1 MLYIVC
7 IISMK
12 KRVAVLFFLWI
23 LTTPL
28 CAQTALVRTVCKDG
42 SQSVRKLT
50 FVKKDGCGQI
60 IIPKSALTSVDTLE
74 VVPDFAHARSG
85 EDGFFTFSDGYMTR
99 FLKDRADTCRALYM
113 NHPIAMAGVK
123 TERGCWALMFHSYRF
138 NVRHEVRLSK
148 GVYSTK
154 LQYIL
159 KDVAPY
165 EDLVLKVYKLKEA
178 DSDYSGLG
186 RLYRRLYVDG
196 RIKPLSER
204 AASNP
209 LLKYAV
215 DYPEI
220 RIRQA
225 WKPVPTPAPDQTR
238 ENEPSVRVKV
248 TFDRCREIVNA
259 LKKGGVDGAQLTLVG
274 WNLKGHDGRFPTV
287 FPPEI
292 TLGGEPAL
300 KKLIKHAQSEG
311 YQIVPHICTGDSYR
325 VSEDFDEHDLA
336 IMADGK
342 FSSKFIYGSGRMHQ
356 LCNKVSYEKFVQP
369 INDSLRAYG
378 FRGVEYN
385 DVYST
390 IPPVVC
396 HSPEHPLNAKESTE
410 YAKKILADG
419 AAKIGGIGSEGG
431 YDHVADV
438 LDFAL
443 YVTMSDGK
451 PNPGR
456 LKDEYIP
463 IWHIIYNGYI
473 YSCPFSQ
480 SVNYSLKPVN
490 IGMKVIE
497 YGCHP
502 TFYYY
507 SAHRDDSKNWIGTK
521 ELDLKCETEAE
532 LEESVRTVK
541 VGYDYLK
548 EYGYIQ
554 YLTMDRHEKLAP
566 YIYMSTFSDGTRTVC
581 NYSGEPFVYE
591 GVEIAPAQWH
601 IFKAVNKKNN
611 K

>member
-1 MLYIVC
+1 
-7 IISMK
+7 
-12 KRVAVLFFLWI
+12 
-23 LTTPL
+23 
-28 CAQTALVRTVCKDG
+28 
-42 SQSVRKLT
+42 
-50 FVKKDGCGQI
+50 
-60 IIPKSALTSVDTLE
+60 
-74 VVPDFAHARSG
+74 
-85 EDGFFTFSDGYMTR
+85 
-99 FLKDRADTCRALYM
+99 
-113 NHPIAMAGVK
+113 MAGAK
-123 TERGCWALMFHSYRF
+123 TPRGCWLQTFDTYRF
-138 NVRHEVRLSK
+138 DLCHEVSCRNGIYSSK
-148 GVYSTK
+148 LK
-154 LQYIL
+154 YIL
-159 KDVAPY
+159 KDVDPY
-165 EDLVLKVYKLKEA
+165 EDLVLKIYSLEGDDA
-178 DSDYSGLG
+178 DYSGMG
-186 RLYRRLYVDG
+186 RLYRKLFVEG
-196 RIKPLSER
+196 RIRPLPER
-204 AASNP
+204 AAENP
-209 LLKYAV
+209 LLKYAI
-215 DYPEI
+215 DNPEI

-225 WKPVPTPAPDQTR
+225 WKPVPTPAPDQNLD
-238 ENEPSVRVKV
+238 NEPSVRVKV

-259 LKKGGVDGAQLTLVG
+259 LRKGGVEGAQLTLVG

-300 KKLIKHAQSEG
+300 KKLICHAQKEG

-325 VSEDFDEHDLA
+325 VSEDFDERDLA
-336 IMADGK
+336 VKADGQ
-342 FSSKFIYGSGRMHQ
+342 FDNNFIYGSGRMYK

-369 INDSLRAYG
+369 LNDSLRAYG
-378 FRGVEYN
+378 FRGLEYN

-390 IPPVVC
+390 IPPLTC
-396 HSPEHPLNAKESTE
+396 HSPEHPLNARESTE
-410 YAKKILADG
+410 YVKMILADG

-473 YSCPFSQ
+473 FSCPFSQ
-480 SVNYSLKPVN
+480 SVNYPLKPAG

-532 LEESVRTVK
+532 LETSVNTVK
-541 VGYDYLK
+541 VGYDYLR

-554 YLTMDRHEKLAP
+554 YLTMDRHEMLEP
-566 YIYMSTFSDGTRTVC
+566 SVYLSTFSDGTRTLC
-581 NYSGEPFVYE
+581 NYSDEPFVFE
-591 GVEIAPAQWH
+591 GVEVAPAKWH
-601 IFKAVNKKNN
+601 IFKGAYSINN

>member
-1 MLYIVC
+1 MNLRFGIFVMMMAAG
-7 IISMK
+7 ITANAQ
-12 KRVAVLFFLWI
+12 RVKL
-23 LTTPL
+23 
-28 CAQTALVRTVCKDG
+28 RTVYDNG
-42 SQSVRKLT
+42 SRKVSTVTLT
-50 FVKKDGCGQI
+50 KKSDHRELLVPMAKLKGI
-60 IIPKSALTSVDTLE
+60 DTLE
-74 VVPDFAHARSG
+74 VQMDFLNAKEG
-85 EDGFFTFSDGYMTR
+85 EDGYYVFSDGYMTR
-99 FLKDRADTCRALYM
+99 FLTGRPDTTRALHR
-113 NHPIAMAGVK
+113 NHRIAMAGAK
-123 TERGCWALMFHSYRF
+123 TPRGCWLQTFQAYRF
-138 NVRHEVRLSK
+138 HVSHEISCK
-148 GVYSTK
+148 NGVYSSK
-154 LQYIL
+154 LKYIL
-159 KDVAPY
+159 KDVDLD
-165 EDLVLKVYKLKEA
+165 EDLVLRIYSLEGDDA
-178 DSDYSGLG
+178 DYSGMG
-186 RLYRRLYVDG
+186 RLYRKLFVEGKVR
-196 RIKPLSER
+196 PLAVR
-204 AASNP
+204 AAENP

-225 WKPVPTPAPDQTR
+225 WKPVPTPAPEQTR

-248 TFDRCREIVNA
+248 TFDRCCEIVNA

-292 TLGGEPAL
+292 TLGGDPAL
-300 KKLIKHAQSEG
+300 RKLIKHAQSEG

-325 VSEDFDEHDLA
+325 VSEDFDERDLVRK
-336 IMADGK
+336 ADGT
-342 FSSKFIYGSGRMHQ
+342 FDSRFIYGSGRMHQ
-356 LCNKVSYEKFVQP
+356 LCNKVSYEKFVQT

-390 IPPVVC
+390 IPPVTC
-396 HSPEHPLNAKESTE
+396 HSPEHPLNDRESTE

-431 YDHVADV
+431 YDHVAEV

-443 YVTMSDGK
+443 YVTMASGK
-451 PNPGR
+451 PDFKR

-463 IWHIIYNGYI
+463 IWHLIYNGYI

-480 SVNYSLKPVN
+480 SVNYSLKPVE

-521 ELDLKCETEAE
+521 DLDLKCETEAE
-532 LEESVRTVK
+532 LEASVNTVK

-566 YIYMSTFSDGTRTVC
+566 SIYMSTFSDGTRTVC
-581 NYSGEPFVYE
+581 NYSAEPFVYE

-601 IFKAVNKKNN
+601 IFKAANDKNN